1 MKLKIRVLDQD
12 DINVEVP
19 NNASIDTLSKT
30 IAENSNMPTNQ
41 QRLIFRGQLMQP
53 GSLLSDY
60 GVEDGCVIHMVKRNT
75 VFHKIYSIQDSAHRE
90 AASAAG
96 TNDSTHSTTT
106 EQSTSR
112 TVV

>member
-41 QRLIFRGQLMQP
+41 QRLIYKGQLMQP

-60 GVEDGCVIHMVKRNT
+60 GVEDGCVIHMVKRNN
-75 VFHKIYSIQDSAHRE
+75 VFQKFIQYRILLIE
-90 AASAAG
+90 KLLL
-96 TNDSTHSTTT
+96 
-106 EQSTSR
+106 QLIR
-112 TVV
+112 TI

>member
-12 DINVEVP
+12 DVNVEVP
-19 NNASIDTLSKT
+19 DNASIDTLSKA

-60 GVEDGCVIHMVKRNT
+60 GISDGCVIHMVKRNM
-75 VFHKIYSIQDSAHRE
+75 VCKISIYLI
-90 AASAAG
+90 G
-96 TNDSTHSTTT
+96 P
-106 EQSTSR
+106 
-112 TVV
+112 

>member
-1 MKLKIRVLDQD
+1 MILFIGFITSKIHFEINIVWVKQAELMKLKIRVLDQD
-12 DINVEVP
+12 DFNVEVP

-75 VFHKIYSIQDSAHRE
+75 VFHKIYSI
-90 AASAAG
+90 
-96 TNDSTHSTTT
+96 
-106 EQSTSR
+106 
-112 TVV
+112 